1 MDERRAGRTL
11 FALTRKAA
19 LVAVLSVLAACSA
32 IIRNHGYV
40 PTDQQLAQV
49 QVGVDTRDSV
59 AQVIGTPTAGGIL
72 DPSGYYYV
80 ASKFRHYGFF
90 APEEVDRE
98 VLAVRFTPSGTV
110 SNIERFGLSEG
121 RVVALSRR
129 VTDDNIANV
138 SFLRQ
143 LFGSLGNFDAGALLG
158 DGGGDI

>member
-1 MDERRAGRTL
+1 M
-11 FALTRKAA
+11 
-19 LVAVLSVLAACSA
+19 
-32 IIRNHGYV
+32 
-40 PTDQQLAQV
+40 